1 MKRIP
6 FDPRG
11 AIEKRK
17 PVWEAAILDHMVAG
31 CLGRHADA
39 AAAAQSSAETIRAL
53 DALAQAAQFDGQYD
67 PPKEPT

>member
-1 MKRIP
+1 
-6 FDPRG
+6 
-11 AIEKRK
+11 
-17 PVWEAAILDHMVAG
+17 MVAG